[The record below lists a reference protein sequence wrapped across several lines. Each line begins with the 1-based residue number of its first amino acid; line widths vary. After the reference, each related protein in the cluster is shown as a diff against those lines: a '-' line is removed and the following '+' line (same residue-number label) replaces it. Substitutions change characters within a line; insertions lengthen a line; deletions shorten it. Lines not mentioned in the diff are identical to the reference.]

1 MALAFDGRRARWRRN
16 GRLLSLLL
24 ACLCAA
30 LAVVAPACV
39 AITFSMANV
48 QQPSVY
54 QTIQITLESNPLV
67 QDPSITTSD
76 LVFFVPSDDI
86 KKCVYS
92 STPTESTPGYHA
104 VKATG
109 SGGFTGQLI
118 LAVTSTEF
126 TTGTTYYP
134 CYLSRSEKSATIVRR
149 GYVSPGSDDTLAVLP
164 PIYTSFSM
172 SPTSANGGEGPV
184 SLTIVQAEHSDRP
197 TNQGLSGGHTILLV
211 PCGSISVSGSTVESN
226 CDDLNT
232 LVTPC
237 ATVGAASETPTGVVA
252 LSGLQGQSTG
262 KVSGNF
268 TVPYKPNTSGYYM
281 CVPYCYSASAGCGES
296 TTAMSFTVV
305 ASASAESSSYVLTF
319 GGANPGVYSR
329 TPVLPQARENGLM
342 YFTGAGLSASDA
354 VKVIRAHDMCT
365 STTAALLPNLE
376 VGALQLTAE
385 TDGMTTAQVLFV
397 APDLVAT
404 QVVGRVC
411 YQRAASGLWS
421 TAYLSA
427 LNAEADF
434 TIDILQPTEFELTSS
449 STSPA
454 VGETLTLAFRGD
466 GLDGSVDKAYLSS
479 SSDGNPCNRD
489 ASGSSSSSS
498 SSSGSETYKRN
509 MYFTCKMS
517 GSSTTTSTC
526 TVMVDPED
534 TNAAMTLSVC
544 YLKGGSSGQTNFAQV
559 HGTVALQ
566 ARNPTYAVTP
576 YPMFA
581 GQSVKLAFTGVSLHA
596 DDEVRLIAPSGTC
609 DDSSSILAT
618 ATIHSVEEIV
628 QNVVYQYTLVGSA
641 ETCIMVCYRHL
652 GSDMWVVARGADG
665 RPAVSSVCA
674 ASNVYISAFPVRYR
688 ITNLGTGGSDGSTA
702 GTLLTVGETA
712 TVRFTITSAQRFS
725 STTTPTTIKVVQAA
739 DTCVTTPCGTEN
751 VAACARAQ
759 RAADYTDS
767 ITKTSSAA
775 FTASIQVN
783 GADVNYIVC
792 VETSSSSGAYVP
804 VLPTSETSSTST
816 AFGFITTQQN
826 PTLVSH
832 TPNTWRVAMST
843 LYTTFRGSNLDAK
856 TNVVYAV
863 AASALLAFYTA
874 SEGTVVAVCPPVPQ
888 TPETVLVSAMVTN
901 SSSSSNLAMVTYTR
915 ADRLHDGQYV
925 YLCYAWSAGSGD
937 SHITM
942 AGRVS
947 VAAAIPSSSAWQA
960 PTETSN
966 LRAGQPIQLSFT
978 SNLTSLSA
986 MKDAVYFYS
995 YVQSSNPN
1003 PNCYCDPTACATG
1016 MRIAYTS
1023 NITFTSA
1030 TTSIKDDTTIY
1041 TAPLGFSNYDYGAI
1055 YIICYATFGQA
1066 ADTYMGRVTVDLA
1079 NPTYYTVSSVA
1090 APLNRVGAPI
1100 TITAIRRCMTAACA
1114 LTLQDSL
1121 RLIPSSVQCSQLSSD
1136 SSSGS
1141 SSAAEEASVQA
1152 IRDPV
1157 LNPGAV
1163 SLTRTFVV
1171 DAEGTYR
1178 VCYRLAS
1185 GTTYSDVVFSTS
1197 YKRSLLTAVTAN
1209 PQKATPVPSVPS
1221 AGQFVI
1227 MNLSCTMVSL
1237 CSTCTMLRLVPG
1249 VRASCWEKVSGTYS
1263 SDSCLTTT
1271 SVQYPDLYLVEGS
1284 YTVCY
1289 GSNYTTSHRVPGTL
1303 TVTSANPS
1311 SYTPT
1316 ESSGYAVYTN
1326 QATDYTLGITGTGL
1340 ATADT
1345 AFLLPDMGYTCH
1357 DLRTGEVQS
1366 QGKLASW
1373 LQPSVKPYPLQL
1385 TSAGV
1390 SWVVSN
1396 QSKRFGGGLLNDADL
1411 CPGNGAPCL
1420 LKLCYM
1426 RSGTSWAPV
1435 TLLASSSSSST
1446 SSSLSSTPSG
1456 IELFASNPSSVE
1468 LDRYPLAIGMYV
1480 MATVQGA
1487 GLLSTDMV
1495 TINAGDCSGAAAT
1508 VSVAGAVYVND
1519 AGKQWYGVLR
1529 VKSAASSYAVC
1540 YWRSGSATEVAAI
1553 TFADAT
1559 DVSTILILSTPLYYV
1574 LSPSNFTS
1582 MHIPLTRY
1590 EELIVSASFMDQG
1603 TLGTALSY
1611 VQLITAD
1618 ASVSECNY
1626 GPFQSV
1632 ASGVTP
1638 FPVSLTL
1645 SSVPG
1650 SGASGSLTLYQGRL
1664 TVETGAYALC
1674 MNTTIGLFRVFK
1686 APPSAAYTTEGSSEV
1701 LVYDAV
1707 PIAYTAVPKSVMLGQ
1722 VVALTFS
1729 SMSASSSDSEI
1740 DQAPAKLEAGDSVQI
1755 IDGTLYECGF
1765 PNATVLA
1772 AGVVSASGS
1781 SMGSTTVS
1789 LALPSAYKLDGVG
1802 VSAGG
1807 KNYTVCYRKQK
1818 STFATSPRIGSAVD
1832 RNFRIMAE
1840 VPTKWT
1846 TQPQQAQVNAPLNI
1860 TFYGDL
1866 EEDDFLT
1873 AADVAFLVSVPDG
1886 AEPDFSLCHVT
1897 ADSSSSGS
1905 SSASAGRIVISQ
1917 GAMTKPDN
1925 VNTQWSIPANV
1936 LLESTYVV
1944 CYTAKNNGQPVYVSS
1959 PATLVVYPTQSPSG
1973 AYLARS
1979 ATSIAN
1985 DLTALQG
1992 ERVFLLFNTTVA
2004 LDVVLDN
2011 GQSSS
2016 SSSTPSLENYDAV
2029 RITADSA
2036 CSAPLGA
2043 GVIDPI
2049 PTDFGYAPPGIVD
2062 ETTGLTVPYLNLR
2075 IRAEVGSYYVCMRR
2089 RNRESWQA
2097 YYEFEVVGGLYVGP
2111 AVLSISAAAVL
2122 TFTTT
2127 PTTPRAWVPHTEVQA
2142 NYNADFSMANVVQ
2155 FFFVAY
2161 TGTGSVTDSD
2171 EINGDSCYR
2180 PASSSEAA
2188 SASVTLVNRTLQV
2201 YLVDPMF
2208 TQHSFGMAGTYLLC
2222 YQITGH
2228 NIASIY
2234 PTALTVADP
2243 SPTAYIVPSLL
2254 SVQHAFTMSIVAMDA
2269 IFATGASNVAQIY
2282 TATDATVMP
2291 NCTEASVPSG
2301 GTTRFTKFTQTNA
2314 SYASVEP
2321 TLLAPGY
2328 YFLCFLT
2335 DGQKKDFVVPN
2346 AAGGYVFS
2354 VGLVGAQKYTVTPSP
2369 AYLGQLLDIKITGS
2383 QLSSSDHVKLLRV
2396 SHDELSSSGSTTSSG
2411 GSYVA
2416 QCTPNSENADASEAA
2431 GAAGS
2436 TVQSSSGTVAHYHPR
2451 VNETGT
2457 FILCY
2462 QSSLL
2467 SNAWV
2472 WVMDI
2477 HQFTVGLAHPTHYSL
2492 SVATPYETQVLLLY
2506 IHDSGD
2512 DGSGTAGR
2520 LQDTD
2525 QLKLVERGSGANG
2538 FDCAA
2543 GATNS
2548 SVIGLISYV
2557 SAQSNSSVHVYQIC
2571 GSAVASVT
2579 VCYALSGATAAS
2591 PGWAEVPLQSPPPT
2605 YIFEGVS
2612 IEANPFVGPLRSS
2625 SSSASGTATGW
2636 VAPRPYEP
2644 FSFYFTTEAAGLEAQ
2659 RVAFAQS
2666 PVTLCAL
2673 DVSYVAPLLYQKDP
2687 EQASEFTVSLPYAGN
2702 YAVYIGPYAAVTA
2715 PNITHGTPLL
2725 VGQCDPCNF
2734 TPSYALVGT
2743 YVLLSFPSSVGDS
2756 LGDADEVRLFPV
2768 SQGLKGRPCEATT
2781 GAYAGVTLT
2790 PDSAL
2795 STSSMTVFNVTT
2807 GAEAEA
2813 KYLGEYYVCYR
2824 KVSASSASA
2833 GSSTATFAV
2842 VSKNDGAAS
2851 IFSVY
2856 PADLLTATVCPAS
2869 SMYAL
2874 ETAVFNVTARDTA
2887 LYPNVAFSSSD
2898 VFVVVPSDVL
2908 SSTVGGGCGS
2918 ITDVDALV
2926 EASGGRAQLAK
2937 LDTYGNGYSNWY
2949 LTFATQ
2955 MTTVYYSWCFKM
2967 QYDTLF
2973 RNISSSLQTVLM
2985 ENPYKVI
2992 TTPPVI
2998 LPTSS
3003 PVLIDIKGSEML
3015 PTDQVYIVPANQS
3028 CSETCSLPLKP
3039 TEWPDV
3045 AHTAQH
3051 VNSTTALVTFSK
3063 PIDVTVSL
3071 GVCYRRTGRYLT
3083 RLANITVME
3092 SNPTSYTVNFVPR
3105 VGTRPTLVFTGED
3118 LTGTDT
3124 IMIVKPGVTCLE
3136 GNAVA
3141 TGTFV
3146 SVSEDATTSQFL
3158 LALVGNAVLAQN
3170 YIVCYEVSTVGA
3182 YVEVSPVL
3190 QVLEGGPLSVLSS
3203 NTPMR
3208 GRATVLTVA
3217 DPQVGDEMY
3226 IACVGCSCFDEVE
3239 AAVPYGSVR
3248 ATAHVLE
3255 GSTSSASDVVS
3266 ISLRVGFNDTKSYP
3280 VCYRRSDS
3288 GYAQIGGTAYF
3299 VTPVPNSP
3307 SAVAQLPALAQYQG
3321 QRLYYNFS
3329 DYTAAVPLGS
3339 GDLVML
3345 VQAARTCWDNVEMNA
3360 SGVVVQTSELT
3371 GTVESLS
3378 IGRWE
3383 AHVPSLGPDVPS
3395 NAPALFPLSYL
3406 LCYREVAQ
3414 LEYVSVPLE
3423 MQTTVIKA
3431 ADPATFET
3439 NPKTVEKGMLDVN
3452 MMFSYTDTGKEGDE
3466 AYVVQFTSLTNTVCD
3481 DARSTLV
3488 SARGRAHP
3496 VYILNMSGGAVV
3508 GNDNTAVCYT
3518 RAGATVAEV
3527 PQLLTVAESN
3537 PSGYLT
3543 NVTTGSVARGR
3554 QYIEFVI
3561 VGSGLNVMSD
3571 EVVFTD
3577 VPCAMAPRPFKSS
3590 GHLARLGD
3598 AAANGTTYS
3607 VVTQFVSLMS
3617 PIDVYVCYQHNAVWR
3632 EVGAAL
3638 TLNAPQPL
3646 TVLVISADGTQT
3658 TPRAGQHLH
3667 LQLIDGMPTVPI
3679 GAVVL
3684 SAETTGEGTWCHNFT
3699 AANVQEP
3706 ALDIL
3711 SEAIL
3716 DVSVWQV
3723 SGHARLC
3730 VRYDDGTPWA
3740 DVATS
3745 VDATSIYINPANPS
3759 AMDVFPS
3766 PPRVGQS
3773 VTLTFHLLVPSNAGD
3788 MVKITAP
3795 TYEACEMAASINGFP
3810 PVMPVTVKDSAT
3822 TTLTLVDST
3831 DPLLYRSFNATG
3843 TYRVCYYSAAE
3854 LSWGVVGGT
3863 LAAGSVT
3870 VEELVPQSWVI
3881 ASGHTEIGYEFAL
3894 AFHDELSILK
3904 PSSGNDLV
3912 WAAPSSVSCG
3922 ANPYMCRGCIIFE
3935 WNASLSNSSTAVTAA
3950 NATVSVDYMNLCYRL
3965 AEATAALVAG
3975 SLNITT
3981 GPIQCVEE
3989 DSFISGQQQLIT
4001 FRLDAGTD
4009 VTDDSWRLSFYATTA
4024 LHCNDRYLEGFIPG
4038 SARLQEVTSTSATY
4052 LVLWPVGLGV
4062 TTREYTI
4069 CYTHNNLVGPV
4080 CTCGQIDANT
4090 GECYITG
4097 SPGSPQ
4103 SFTPSPHPTYVGQSI
4118 TLNFTVN
4125 ASMTAYP
4132 PTAIKFVTYVDELTG
4147 CDGAPAFTPV
4157 GATLTKISALLY
4169 MYVFKHNYTLGT
4181 ATLLVCALTDLS
4193 TSYGRVASVVVPS
4206 SPTTNNTLWIRPYLG
4221 LTTFPSEADY
4231 LRSMQTLNLTFTM
4244 ASRQE
4249 DDVVSKHDRI
4259 TVVGDPN
4266 NCIESYISAQ
4276 DPLTLMSMFYLP
4288 DTAFLA
4294 LPATVLSVSVS
4305 LFLTRSLATFA
4316 ASTASQGTHYFCYKL
4331 GDGTWA
4337 PILPK
4342 LTIQEALIGSC
4353 SVTGA
4358 LSPSNGDNGE
4368 SSGSTTNNG
4377 GSLRAMYY
4385 APTQILGTALFER
4398 LASPSADA
4406 VRVVPQSEWCTN
4418 DAAAVFTIAVASGS
4432 SSSLSSGSG
4441 SIEAV
4446 FFAPLQGAY
4455 KVCYRFGTSTNWSPA
4470 CTDLSVTDPSP
4481 TGATTGC
4488 WNVGQTMNMTAT
4500 HVIRDYVFT
4509 ASDHLRL
4516 VQGALPCRH
4525 SNGSLTVSSETVT
4538 VGDAVQPAYGI
4549 LLSDVVAGQTTYMM
4563 PPAFFRTGTRDVRL
4577 CYTDAS
4583 GNQFTVPLDFVG
4595 DPGKS
4600 LFPVQARQ
4608 PSSIVFPQ
4616 RYIQVGQRM
4625 FMNFTSASSSVTPP
4639 LHPYAALPQ
4648 LYTPGPAFNGTF
4660 DGATLLAVSS
4670 STAYIDGRCAAALR
4684 AGTLTNT
4691 SFLGVYG
4698 SAAQSGESY
4707 VPYTIGNYDPTV
4719 AQHYIAC
4726 YQLAT
4731 CGVVDSGDPFRVH
4744 NVNPSSV
4751 YTDVST
4757 PRRGQLIEVVFTRDT
4772 APSAVALSPGSDRGI
4787 KQTDLASCWTL
4798 TDISG
4803 QLVQGTSD
4811 LTHFTSIF
4819 YAQAPELA
4827 STTATRSCY
4836 KLSEG
4841 SWSEVPN
4848 GVTSVLAANPKNF
4861 ATHPASARVNQVNYI
4876 QFYGTGLGSND
4887 RVKLITRSLNC
4898 SEDSVPPS
4906 SLAAYKA
4913 TEPNSATAG
4922 TSEGW
4927 KVTEVSSDGLT
4938 ARLNFTSSSTGTLS
4952 VCYRLDADTVWTLVY
4967 GDLIIYERNPPVVTR
4982 TPVTTLEGELF
4993 TLNFTGSTEGI
5004 SDLSSDDRVVLYYGS
5019 AVNCVAPTTDE
5030 TAPSVTA
5037 SPSRT
5042 DMLPQSI
5049 AYQLDM
5055 GTRGNYTLCYKV
5067 SASNVPGGYVVVWG
5081 YDVVVVA
5088 PNPQNMTLYPVRA
5101 PSVHRPNELLTHV
5114 FAGWALA
5121 ATTEKMDSVKLIE
5134 ASASGSTTDTMC
5146 QKNSAAAAI
5155 TYYSLYAN
5163 GTHAEQVWRASPA
5176 GTHVPFS
5183 VCYKLYGG
5191 QYHVIGDTLTITGT
5205 ASPSGATSAKL
5216 SGSSTTIS
5224 SGESMSWTLVGADA
5238 QSCAD
5243 NEALIFFS
5251 ANGCHNAPY
5260 YVNMSAILSSSASIA
5275 ITFPAGAVVVSNCSG
5290 MTQLRVPWTYP
5301 FDAGSMSAAASSRT
5315 ALLSLCYWST
5325 GNNAVSVLSS
5335 DAITL
5340 SQGVPPPL
5348 DMTLSVTAQEV
5359 FSFDLSVSPATTDW
5373 VVLVADPSSCV
5384 GVSAPA
5390 DDADFTDLNFS
5401 ETTGVATVTAAVP
5414 GAGMYYVCYSHQVG
5428 VCGASTGRECAR
5440 VVAQVEAR
5448 AASPQR
5454 WSGQPTPVYVS
5465 SSLAI
5470 TLDFASNGDASAQGT
5485 TASAWLAV
5493 MAAEKLPHT
5502 MRDVWV
5508 ACVQSQTMKSLR
5520 YGLTYSSASGMWNTD
5535 HILVRSGP
5543 YALCYTAQS
5552 TVEAALHLFGPVSNA
5567 GPVVLAS
5574 TVAGVD
5580 LPPSMAVTNV
5590 NTVVLTGGGLSTT
5603 DVVMAVA
5610 LPSSSESGSA
5620 SAATEVPSDIC
5631 TNEAYKPRVN
5641 STNPSP
5647 AKSTGMTS
5655 MLRELVFTTTG
5666 DYVLCYTATYG
5677 LTTSDS
5683 DASSDSE
5690 SVTGTPV
5697 LITPKAF
5704 TVSPSVISMTVT
5716 SLVLE
5721 VGVELHIVF
5730 TGSGLMVSDM
5740 AALAYVGS
5748 IEGSPTVPTVCL
5760 GTSVIYENMVSVNA
5774 DGTNAN
5780 YKTTPVKQGVHMVCF
5795 RKSLSTT
5802 PILIPTRLCV
5812 GVRTAVQA
5820 VFTVQPGGCT
5830 ALLVCTVQPTITL
5843 LNASGLA
5850 TSAPHS
5856 SVNMLLY
5863 LSDGTTPAPAGQLSG
5878 GTVYSHVN
5886 FTNFTFWALRVST
5899 AGSYVMKASVTLP
5912 GGDTLAATSSALKV
5926 AGGGEPVVDVAEV
5939 SCLPIGI
5946 LDRTV
5951 GSTTDTV
5958 DCLITALTSDAPN
5971 NFTVLVNAGMVSMVT
5986 RNGTTSSGLSTY
5998 NFTVTAP
6005 ATSSSATG
6013 IVNYMSILVTPIPP
6027 YETLPVQNSPLTV
6040 QLATSPSALTAIG
6053 CSACTSQLPLSNMV
6067 RVGGTLMCYVQGI
6080 AKIHGQAREIVA
6092 RPEDLKVSNYYNG
6105 DVSTSAAVS
6114 LGAYPLDV
6122 NGRYNFTV
6130 APTTGLNIS
6139 VAGTVFAK
6147 DDADS
6152 PSSGATSAW
6161 AAMANSPQSFVLIG
6175 VPTAAASRLMCT
6187 STRTGSMTWYTPTEP
6202 LQCTA
6207 TLANAQGPVN
6217 GLQSEYSVLLP
6228 DGGSVSGFDELAWGV
6243 SLVWKLAAPPPPPP
6257 PPSSSSS
6264 LVSSMKSVQQQQQ
6277 QAYAAR
6283 AVIDTLAAA
6292 VRRGFS
6298 VQVRYTPSIKVI
6310 ATYAGDLV
6318 YVTSFVKTVPRL
6330 KQGATVSV
6338 TFAGIGLVTMHRYT
6352 LGAISNCSSVLSEA
6366 SSMEGGAAGQLVLTF
6381 EVPSSVFIICFS
6393 PQDAR
6398 TALQPL
6404 LATQW
6409 TPESGDPSS
6418 SRWTRD
6424 DLVLLIVGVVVLFIL
6439 VVLLVI
6445 LLWCIFCG
6453 REEDS
6458 EDNIVDEEHLIM
6470 HHAPARMTTI
6480 ACKAGGSG
6488 QNVYMP
6494 PRANNRYVLRISNES
6509 LPAALPSPVPLPIV
6523 TSSTSPPPPPQQQQ
6537 PSPPV
6542 APPQQ
6547 QHPQQH
6553 PSSNTQIRINIHDGD
6568 GAGNASPRAPRS
6580 QATTPAAATSVTYA
6594 GGSDSAPPPATMRKR
6609 HHHRSRRSSS
6619 ASSDHRSHQQHRSNF
6634 KYADVD
6640 RAAPRPR
6647 PPSDSS
6653 SFTGTSATEIRQS
6666 VPPLP
6671 PPPLSSVT
6679 TPSTTVPAPSANSG
6693 LVESPRQAVSTPTA
6707 DSVPKNLPPLP
6718 LPPPP
6723 TISLASAMAA
6733 QAPSPGLYE
6742 HLHHTTSGMTVPGTV
6757 DAFGTGLGS
6766 LGPCRSV
6773 NGATEVLEPIIVP
6786 GHTSKPM
6793 VRSASSPR

>member
-1 MALAFDGRRARWRRN
+1 MT
-16 GRLLSLLL
+16 
-24 ACLCAA
+24 
-30 LAVVAPACV
+30 PACI
-39 AITFSMANV
+39 AITFTMTNV
-48 QQPSVY
+48 QQPSLY
-54 QTIQITLESNPLV
+54 QTMQITLESNPLA

-76 LVFFVPSDDI
+76 LVLFVPAADI
-86 KKCVYS
+86 KQCVYS

-104 VKATG
+104 VTATG

-149 GYVSPGSDDTLAVLP
+149 GYVSPGSDDTLEVLP

-172 SPTSANGGEGPV
+172 IPTSANGGEGPV
-184 SLTIVQAEHSDRP
+184 SLSIVQAEHSDRP
-197 TNQGLSGGHTILLV
+197 INQGLSGGHTILLV
-211 PCGSISVSGSTVESN
+211 PCGSISVSGSTVQSN
-226 CDDLNT
+226 CDDLNA

-237 ATVGAASETPTGVVA
+237 ATVGAASATPAGVVA
-252 LSGLQGQSTG
+252 LSSLQGQSTG

-268 TVPYKPNTSGYYM
+268 TVPYEPDTSGYYM

-305 ASASAESSSYVLTF
+305 SSASADSSNYILTF
-319 GGANPGVYSR
+319 GSADPGVYNR
-329 TPVLPQARENGLM
+329 MPVLPQARENGLM
-342 YFTGAGLSASDA
+342 HFTGAGLSESDA
-354 VKVIRAHDMCT
+354 VKVIRAQDMCT
-365 STTAALLPNLE
+365 SSTAALLPNLK
-376 VGALQLTAE
+376 VGALKLTAT
-385 TDGMTTAQVLFV
+385 TDGMTTAQVLFL
-397 APDLVAT
+397 APDLVKT

-427 LNAEADF
+427 SNPEADF
-434 TIDILQPTEFELTSS
+434 TIDILQPTGFELTSS
-449 STSPA
+449 SSSPA
-454 VGETLTLAFRGD
+454 VGETLTLAFRGN
-466 GLDGSVDKAYLSS
+466 GLDGSIDKAYLSS
-479 SSDGNPCNRD
+479 SSNGNPCNRD
-489 ASGSSSSSS
+489 GSGSSSSSS
-498 SSSGSETYKRN
+498 SSGSDTYKRN

-559 HGTVALQ
+559 DGTVALQ

-581 GQSVKLAFTGVSLHA
+581 GQSVKLAFTGVGLHA
-596 DDEVRLIAPSGTC
+596 DDEVRLIAPSGAC

-618 ATIHSVEEIV
+618 ATIHSVEEII

-641 ETCIMVCYRHL
+641 ETCIMVCYRQL

-674 ASNVYISAFPVRYR
+674 ASNIYISAFPARYR
-688 ITNLGTGGSDGSTA
+688 IANLGTGGSDGSTA

-712 TVRFTITSAQRFS
+712 TVRFTITSAPRLSF
-725 STTTPTTIKVVQAA
+725 TTTPTAIKVVQAA
-739 DTCVTTPCGTEN
+739 DKCVTTPCGTEN

-759 RAADYTDS
+759 RTADYTGS
-767 ITKTSSAA
+767 ITKTGSAA

-783 GADVNYIVC
+783 GADANYIVC

-804 VLPTSETSSTST
+804 VLPTSETSATST
-816 AFGFITTQQN
+816 AFGFTTTQQN
-826 PTLVSH
+826 PILVSH
-832 TPNTWRVAMST
+832 TPSTWRVAMST
-843 LYTTFRGSNLDAK
+843 LYTTFSGSNLDAK

-863 AASALLAFYTA
+863 AASALLALYTA

-888 TPETVLVSAMVTN
+888 TPETVLVSAMVTD
-901 SSSSSNLAMVTYTR
+901 SSSSSSLTTATYTR
-915 ADRLHDGQYV
+915 ADRLYDGQYV
-925 YLCYAWSAGSGD
+925 YLCYAWSAGNGD

-942 AGRVS
+942 AGRVN
-947 VAAAIPSSSAWQA
+947 VAAAIPSSYTWQA

-986 MKDAVYFYS
+986 TKDTVYFYS
-995 YVQSSNPN
+995 YVQSSSPN
-1003 PNCYCDPTACATG
+1003 PDCYCDPTACATG
-1016 MRIAYTS
+1016 KRIVYTS
-1023 NITFTSA
+1023 NITVTSA
-1030 TTSIKDDTTIY
+1030 TTTIKDDTTVY

-1055 YIICYATFGQA
+1055 YIICYAAFGQA
-1066 ADTYMGRVTVDLA
+1066 SDTYMGRVTVDLA

-1100 TITAIRRCMTAACA
+1100 TITAVRRCMTAACA

-1136 SSSGS
+1136 SPSGS
-1141 SSAAEEASVQA
+1141 SSAAEGASVQA
-1152 IRDPV
+1152 IHDPV

-1163 SLTRTFVV
+1163 SLARTFVV

-1197 YKRSLLTAVTAN
+1197 YTRSLLTAVTAN
-1209 PQKATPVPSVPS
+1209 PQQATPVPSVPS

-1227 MNLSCTMVSL
+1227 MNLSCTVMSL

-1289 GSNYTTSHRVPGTL
+1289 GSSYTTSRRVPGTL

-1311 SYTPT
+1311 NYAPT

-1326 QATDYTLGITGTGL
+1326 QATDYTLDITGTEL
-1340 ATADT
+1340 TTADT

-1357 DLRTGEVQS
+1357 DLRTGEVQN
-1366 QGKLASW
+1366 QGELASW

-1385 TSAGV
+1385 TSTGV

-1396 QSKRFGGGLLNDADL
+1396 QSKRFGGGLLNDIDL

-1435 TLLASSSSSST
+1435 TLLAP
-1446 SSSLSSTPSG
+1446 SSLSSLSSRPPG

-1487 GLLSTDMV
+1487 GLLSTDVV
-1495 TINAGDCSGAAAT
+1495 TINAGDCSGAATT
-1508 VSVAGAVYVND
+1508 VSVAGAVYVNA

-1529 VKSAASSYAVC
+1529 VTSAASSYAVC
-1540 YWRSGSATEVAAI
+1540 YWRSGSATEVATI
-1553 TFADAT
+1553 TFAGAT
-1559 DVSTILILSTPLYYV
+1559 NVSTILILSTPLYYV

-1582 MHIPLTRY
+1582 MHTPLTRY
-1590 EELIVSASFMDQG
+1590 EELIVGASFTDQG
-1603 TLGTALSY
+1603 TVGTALSY
-1611 VQLITAD
+1611 VQVITAD
-1618 ASVSECNY
+1618 TSVAECNY
-1626 GPFQSV
+1626 EPFQSV

-1650 SGASGSLTLYQGRL
+1650 SGASGSLPLYQGRL

-1674 MNTTIGLFRVFK
+1674 MDTTIGLFRVVK
-1686 APPSAAYTTEGSSEV
+1686 APPSAAYTAAGSSEV

-1707 PIAYTAVPKSVMLGQ
+1707 PITYTAVPKSVMLGQ

-1729 SMSASSSDSEI
+1729 SMPASSSDNEI
-1740 DQAPAKLEAGDSVQI
+1740 DPAPAALEAGDSVQI

-1781 SMGSTTVS
+1781 SIGSTTVS
-1789 LALPSAYKLDGVG
+1789 LALPTAYELDGVG
-1802 VSAGG
+1802 VSARG
-1807 KNYTVCYRKQK
+1807 KNHTVCYRKQK
-1818 STFATSPRIGSAVD
+1818 STFATSPRIGSTVD
-1832 RNFRIMAE
+1832 RNFHIMVE
-1840 VPTKWT
+1840 VPTKWA

-1866 EEDDFLT
+1866 AEEDFLT

-1886 AEPDFSLCHVT
+1886 AEPDVSLCRVT
-1897 ADSSSSGS
+1897 ADRSSIA
-1905 SSASAGRIVISQ
+1905 SASRIVISQ
-1917 GAMTKPDN
+1917 GTMTKLDN
-1925 VNTQWSIPANV
+1925 VNTQWSVPANV

-1944 CYTAKNNGQPVYVSS
+1944 CYTAEKNGQPLYVSS

-1979 ATSIAN
+1979 ATSVVN

-2016 SSSTPSLENYDAV
+2016 SSPSLENYDAV

-2097 YYEFEVVGGLYVGP
+2097 YYEFEVVGGLYVCP
-2111 AVLSISAAAVL
+2111 AVLKISAAAVVA
-2122 TFTTT
+2122 FTTM

-2142 NYNADFSMANVVQ
+2142 NYDAGFSMANVVQ

-2180 PASSSEAA
+2180 PASSSEAL

-2222 YQITGH
+2222 YQITGR

-2234 PTALTVADP
+2234 PTALTVANP
-2243 SPTAYIVPSLL
+2243 SPTAYIVPSLVT
-2254 SVQHAFTMSIVAMDA
+2254 VQHAFTMSIVAMDA

-2301 GTTRFTKFTQTNA
+2301 GTTHFTKFTQTNV

-2335 DGQKKDFVVPN
+2335 DGQKRDFVVPN
-2346 AAGGYVFS
+2346 AAGAYVFS
-2354 VGLVGAQKYTVTPSP
+2354 VGLVGAQKYTVAPSP
-2369 AYLGQLLDIKITGS
+2369 AYLGQLLDITITGS

-2396 SHDELSSSGSTTSSG
+2396 SHDELSSSG
-2411 GSYVA
+2411 GSYAA

-2477 HQFTVGLAHPTHYSL
+2477 HQFTVSLAHPTHYSL
-2492 SVATPYETQVLLLY
+2492 SLATPYETQVLLLY

-2520 LQDTD
+2520 LQNTD
-2525 QLKLVERGSGANG
+2525 QLKLVDRGSGARG

-2543 GATNS
+2543 DAANS
-2548 SVIGLISYV
+2548 NIIGLISYV

-2571 GSAVASVT
+2571 GSTMASVT
-2579 VCYALSGATAAS
+2579 VCYALSGAAAAS
-2591 PGWAEVPLQSPPPT
+2591 PSWAEVPLQSPPPT

-2612 IEANPFVGPLRSS
+2612 IEADPFVGPLRGSS
-2625 SSSASGTATGW
+2625 SSTSGTATGW

-2666 PVTLCAL
+2666 PVTVCAL
-2673 DVSYVAPLLYQKDP
+2673 DVSYVAPLLYEKVP
-2687 EQASEFTVSLPYAGN
+2687 ERASEFTVSLPYAGS

-2715 PNITHGTPLL
+2715 PNIAHGTPLL

-2743 YVLLSFPSSVGDS
+2743 YVSLSFPSSVGDS
-2756 LGDADEVRLFPV
+2756 LSDADEVRLFPV

-2813 KYLGEYYVCYR
+2813 KKYLGEYYVCYR
-2824 KVSASSASA
+2824 KGSASSVNA

-2842 VSKNDGAAS
+2842 VSKNDGTAS

-2869 SMYAL
+2869 PMYAL

-2926 EASGGRAQLAK
+2926 AASGGRAQLAK

-2955 MTTVYYSWCFKM
+2955 MTMMYHSWCFKM

-3003 PVLIDIKGSEML
+3003 PVLIDIKGSEMRS
-3015 PTDQVYIVPANQS
+3015 TDQVYIVPANQS
-3028 CSETCSLPLKP
+3028 CSETCSRPLTP
-3039 TEWPDV
+3039 IEWPDV
-3045 AHTAQH
+3045 AHTTQY
-3051 VNSTTALVTFSK
+3051 VNSTTTLVTFSN
-3063 PIDVTVSL
+3063 PINVAVSL

-3083 RLANITVME
+3083 RLAKITVME
-3092 SNPTSYTVNFVPR
+3092 PNPASYTVNFVPR
-3105 VGTRPTLVFTGED
+3105 VGTRPTLVFTGEN

-3124 IMIVKPGVTCLE
+3124 IMIVEPGATCLE
-3136 GNAVA
+3136 GNAVVA
-3141 TGTFV
+3141 GTFV

-3158 LALVGNAVLAQN
+3158 LALVGHAVLAQS
-3170 YIVCYEVSTVGA
+3170 YTVCYEVSTVGA

-3190 QVLEGGPLSVLSS
+3190 QVLEGGPSSVLSS

-3239 AAVPYGSVR
+3239 AVVPYGSVR
-3248 ATAHVLE
+3248 ATAHVRE
-3255 GSTSSASDVVS
+3255 GSISSASDAAS

-3280 VCYRRSDS
+3280 VCYRRRDS

-3329 DYTAAVPLGS
+3329 DYTPAVPLGS

-3345 VQAARTCWDNVEMNA
+3345 VQAARACWDNVEMNA

-3371 GTVESLS
+3371 GTIESLS

-3383 AHVPSLGPDVPS
+3383 AHVPSLGPGVPS
-3395 NAPALFPLSYL
+3395 DTPTPFPLSYL
-3406 LCYREVAQ
+3406 LCYRQVAQ
-3414 LEYVSVPLE
+3414 LEYVSVPFE
-3423 MQTTVIKA
+3423 MQPTVMRA

-3439 NPKTVEKGMLDVN
+3439 KPKIVEKGMLDVN
-3452 MMFSYTDTGKEGDE
+3452 IKFGYTDTGKEGDE
-3466 AYVVQFTSLTNTVCD
+3466 AYVVQFTILTNTVCD

-3496 VYILNMSGGAVV
+3496 MYILNMSGSAVV
-3508 GNDNTAVCYT
+3508 GESNTAVCYT

-3543 NVTTGSVARGR
+3543 NVMAGSVARGR

-3561 VGSGLNVMSD
+3561 VGSGLSVTSD

-3577 VPCAMAPRPFKSS
+3577 VPCAMAPRPFQSS
-3590 GHLARLGD
+3590 SHLARLGD
-3598 AAANGTTYS
+3598 AASNGTTYR
-3607 VVTQFVSLMS
+3607 VVAQFISLMS
-3617 PIDVYVCYQHNAVWR
+3617 PIDVYVCYQHSAVWR

-3646 TVLVISADGTQT
+3646 TVLVISAGGTQT

-3679 GAVVL
+3679 GAAVL
-3684 SAETTGEGTWCHNFT
+3684 SAETTGTGTWCHNFT

-3711 SEAIL
+3711 SAAIL

-3773 VTLTFHLLVPSNAGD
+3773 VTLTFRLLVPSNAGD

-3810 PVMPVTVKDSAT
+3810 PAMPVTVKDNAA

-3831 DPLLYRSFNATG
+3831 DPLLYRSFNTTG

-3854 LSWGVVGGT
+3854 MSWGVVGGT
-3863 LAAGSVT
+3863 LAAGSVM
-3870 VEELVPQSWVI
+3870 VEEPVPQSWVI

-3894 AFHDELSILK
+3894 AFHDEFSVLK

-3922 ANPYMCRGCIIFE
+3922 VNPYMCRGCIIFE

-3950 NATVSVDYMNLCYRL
+3950 NASVRVDSMNLCYRL
-3965 AEATAALVAG
+3965 AEATAALVPG

-4001 FRLDAGTD
+4001 FRLDAGTN
-4009 VTDDSWRLSFYATTA
+4009 VMDDSWRLSFYATTA
-4024 LHCNDRYLEGFIPG
+4024 LHCNDRYLEDFVPG
-4038 SARLQEVTSTSATY
+4038 SARLQGVTSTSATY

-4090 GECYITG
+4090 GECYISG

-4103 SFTPSPHPTYVGQSI
+4103 SFTPSPHPTYVGQTI

-4132 PTAIKFVTYVDELTG
+4132 PTAIKFVTYVDELTV

-4169 MYVFKHNYTLGT
+4169 MYVFKHQYTLGT

-4193 TSYGRVASVVVPS
+4193 PSYGRVASVVVPS

-4221 LTTFPSEADY
+4221 LITFPSEADY

-4259 TVVGDPN
+4259 TVVSDPH

-4276 DPLTLMSMFYLP
+4276 DPSTLMSMFYLP
-4288 DTAFLA
+4288 DTAFLT

-4316 ASTASQGTHYFCYKL
+4316 ASAAGQGTHYFCYKL
-4331 GDGTWA
+4331 RDGTWA

-4358 LSPSNGDNGE
+4358 LSPSNGDNGG

-4385 APTQILGTALFER
+4385 APTQILGTALFEL

-4418 DAAAVFTIAVASGS
+4418 DAAAVFTTAVASGS
-4432 SSSLSSGSG
+4432 PSSLSRSSGG
-4441 SIEAV
+4441 VEAV
-4446 FFAPLQGAY
+4446 FFAPLRGAY

-4500 HVIRDYVFT
+4500 HAISDYVFT

-4563 PPAFFRTGTRDVRL
+4563 SPAFFRTGTRDVRL
-4577 CYTDAS
+4577 CYTDAA
-4583 GNQFTVPLDFVG
+4583 GNQFAVPLDFVG

-4608 PSSIVFPQ
+4608 PSSAAFSQ
-4616 RYIQVGQRM
+4616 RHIQVGQRL

-4684 AGTLTNT
+4684 AGTLATT

-4719 AQHYIAC
+4719 AQHYITC

-4731 CGVVDSGDPFRVH
+4731 CGVVDSGDPFRVL
-4744 NVNPSSV
+4744 NVNPSNV

-4757 PRRGQLIEVVFTRDT
+4757 PRRGQLIKVLFTRDM
-4772 APSAVALSPGSDRGI
+4772 APSAVALTPGSDRGI
-4787 KQTDLASCWTL
+4787 KQPDLASCWTL

-4803 QLVQGTSD
+4803 QLVQGTAD
-4811 LTHFTSIF
+4811 LTHFTTIF

-4848 GVTSVLAANPKNF
+4848 GEASVLAANPKSF
-4861 ATHPASARVNQVNYI
+4861 ATNPASVRVNQVNYI

-4906 SLAAYKA
+4906 SLTAYKA
-4913 TEPNSATAG
+4913 TDPNSATAG

-4927 KVTEVSSDGLT
+4927 KVTEASSDGST

-4993 TLNFTGSTEGI
+4993 TLNFTASTEGI

-5019 AVNCVAPTTDE
+5019 AVNCIAPTTDE

-5114 FAGWALA
+5114 FAGWGLA
-5121 ATTEKMDSVKLIE
+5121 ATTEKMDSVKVIE

-5146 QKNSAAAAI
+5146 QNSAAAAI
-5155 TYYSLYAN
+5155 TYYPLYAN

-5176 GTHVPFS
+5176 GMHIPFS

-5216 SGSSTTIS
+5216 SGSSTTLS
-5224 SGESMSWTLVGADA
+5224 SGESMSWTLVDADA

-5243 NEALIFFS
+5243 NRALLFFS
-5251 ANGCHNAPY
+5251 ANDCHAAPY
-5260 YVNMSAILSSSASIA
+5260 YVNMSAILSSSALIA
-5275 ITFPAGAVVVSNCSG
+5275 ITFPAGAVIVSNCGG

-5301 FDAGSMSAAASSRT
+5301 FDAGLASAAASSPT
-5315 ALLSLCYWST
+5315 ALLSLCYWSA
-5325 GNNAVSVLSS
+5325 GNDAVSVLSS
-5335 DAITL
+5335 NAITL

-5348 DMTLSVTAQEV
+5348 DITLSVMAQEV
-5359 FSFDLSVSPATTDW
+5359 FSFSLSVSPATTDW
-5373 VVLVADPSSCV
+5373 VVLVVDPSSCV

-5390 DDADFTDLNFS
+5390 NDADFTDLTYS

-5428 VCGASTGRECAR
+5428 LCAASTGRECAR
-5440 VVAQVEAR
+5440 VVAQVEAT
-5448 AASPQR
+5448 AASPQS

-5465 SSLAI
+5465 SLLAI
-5470 TLDFASNGDASAQGT
+5470 TLAFPSNGDASAQGT

-5493 MAAEKLPHT
+5493 MAAEESPHT

-5535 HILVRSGP
+5535 RILVRSGP

-5552 TVEAALHLFGPVSNA
+5552 TVEAALHLFGPARNA

-5574 TVAGVD
+5574 TVTGVD
-5580 LPPSMAVTNV
+5580 LPPSMTVTNV

-5610 LPSSSESGSA
+5610 LPSSSVPGLESA
-5620 SAATEVPSDIC
+5620 VTEVPSDIC

-5647 AKSTGMTS
+5647 AKNTGMTS
-5655 MLRELVFTTTG
+5655 MLRELVFSTTG

-5683 DASSDSE
+5683 DPSNDSE

-5697 LITPKAF
+5697 LITPKTF
-5704 TVSPSVISMTVT
+5704 TVSPSVISMTVV

-5740 AALAYVGS
+5740 AALVYVGS

-5760 GTSVIYENMVSVNA
+5760 GESVIYENMVSVNA

-5780 YKTTPVKQGVHMVCF
+5780 YKTTPVQQGVHMVCF
-5795 RKSLSTT
+5795 RKSLATT
-5802 PILIPTRLCV
+5802 PILMPTQLCV

-5820 VFTVQPGGCT
+5820 VFKVQPGGCI
-5830 ALLVCTVQPTITL
+5830 ALLVCTVQPTIML
-5843 LNASGLA
+5843 LSASGLA

-5856 SVNMLLY
+5856 SVSMLLY

-5878 GTVYSHVN
+5878 GTVYSHVS

-5912 GGDTLAATSSALKV
+5912 GGGTLVATSSALKV
-5926 AGGGEPVVDVAEV
+5926 AGGGEPVVDVAAV

-5971 NFTVLVNAGMVSMVT
+5971 NFTVLVNAGMVSIVT

-5998 NFTVTAP
+5998 SFTVTAP

-6013 IVNYMSILVTPIPP
+6013 IVNYLSILVTPIPP
-6027 YETLPVQNSPLTV
+6027 YETLPVQNSPMTV
-6040 QLATSPSALTAIG
+6040 RLATSPSALTTIG
-6053 CSACTSQLPLSNMV
+6053 CSAGATQLPLSNMV
-6067 RVGGTLMCYVQGI
+6067 RVGGILMCYVQGI
-6080 AKIHGQAREIVA
+6080 ATIHGQAREIVA

-6105 DVSTSAAVS
+6105 DVSTSAAVN

-6130 APTTGLNIS
+6130 TPTTGLSIS
-6139 VAGTVFAK
+6139 VAGTVFAR
-6147 DDADS
+6147 DDAGS

-6161 AAMANSPQSFVLIG
+6161 ATMANSPQSFILIG

-6228 DGGSVSGFDELAWGV
+6228 DGGSVSGFDESAWGV
-6243 SLVWKLAAPPPPPP
+6243 SLVWKLAAPPPP
-6257 PPSSSSS
+6257 SSSS
-6264 LVSSMKSVQQQQQ
+6264 LVSSLKPVQQH
-6277 QAYAAR
+6277 AYAAR
-6283 AVIDTLAAA
+6283 AMIDTFAAA
-6292 VRRGFS
+6292 VRQGFS
-6298 VQVRYTPSIKVI
+6298 VQVRYTPSITVI
-6310 ATYAGDLV
+6310 ATYAGGLV
-6318 YVTSFVKTVPRL
+6318 YVTSVVKTVPRL

-6366 SSMEGGAAGQLVLTF
+6366 RSTEGSAAGELVLTF

-6404 LATQW
+6404 LTTQW
-6409 TPESGDPSS
+6409 TPESGGPSP
-6418 SRWTRD
+6418 SRWTGD
-6424 DLVLLIVGVVVLFIL
+6424 DLVLLIVGVAVLFIL

-6453 REEDS
+6453 REEES
-6458 EDNIVDEEHLIM
+6458 EDNIVDEEHIM
-6470 HHAPARMTTI
+6470 HHAPARITTI

-6488 QNVYMP
+6488 HNVYMP
-6494 PRANNRYVLRISNES
+6494 PRANNRYVLRIADES
-6509 LPAALPSPVPLPIV
+6509 PPAALPSPAPLPIV
-6523 TSSTSPPPPPQQQQ
+6523 TSSTPPPPLS
-6537 PSPPV
+6537 SPPV

-6568 GAGNASPRAPRS
+6568 DAGNASPRAPRS

-6594 GGSDSAPPPATMRKR
+6594 GGSGSAPPPATMRKR
-6609 HHHRSRRSSS
+6609 HHHCSRRSSS
-6619 ASSDHRSHQQHRSNF
+6619 TSSDHRPHQQHQSNF
-6634 KYADVD
+6634 KYADLD
-6640 RAAPRPR
+6640 RAAPRQ
-6647 PPSDSS
+6647 PSDSS
-6653 SFTGTSATEIRQS
+6653 SFTETSATEIRHS

-6679 TPSTTVPAPSANSG
+6679 TLNTTVPAPSANSG

-6707 DSVPKNLPPLP
+6707 DRVPKNLPPLP
-6718 LPPPP
+6718 PPPPP
-6723 TISLASAMAA
+6723 TISLASPMAA
-6733 QAPSPGLYE
+6733 QAPTSGPYE
-6742 HLHHTTSGMTVPGTV
+6742 HLHRTTSGMTVPGTV

-6766 LGPCRSV
+6766 LGPCRSD
-6773 NGATEVLEPIIVP
+6773 NGATEVLEPITVV